1 MRLNGILTAACTGIA
16 ALALM
21 MGQGQADTLKVRY
34 GVSILGLSIGSASL
48 VGNFDAGSYRI
59 EANTKLSG
67 LAALMSSSKGAA
79 TATGSFARSQTVPAT
94 YATTSANA
102 DISRTVRMSMGG
114 GAVKAMDVA
123 PPFEDHA
130 GRIPLTEEHKR
141 GIIDP
146 LSAVVMAVPAG
157 QPLLGP
163 AACNRSLPV
172 FDGYTRFDVTL
183 AYVGTRQVKA
193 RGYAG
198 PVAVCAARYV
208 PIAGHRP
215 DRKATKFMT
224 DNKQLEVWLAP
235 VEKAHV
241 AVPFRISVLSQIG
254 TVVIEAQD
262 FVVEPSGQAAGQ

>member
-1 MRLNGILTAACTGIA
+1 MRLSRFLTAVCTGVVP
-16 ALALM
+16 LALVV
-21 MGQGQADTLKVRY
+21 GPVSADMLKVRY

-48 VGNFDAGSYRI
+48 AGNFDAGAYRI

-79 TATGSFARSQTVPAT
+79 TATGSFSRGQTVPAT
-94 YATTSANA
+94 YATTSANSTV
-102 DISRTVRMSMGG
+102 SRTVRMSMAG

-123 PPFEDHA
+123 PPFEDHD

-146 LSAVVMAVPAG
+146 LSAVVMSVPAD
-157 QPLLGP
+157 QPLMGP
-163 AACNRSLPV
+163 AACNRNLPV
-172 FDGYTRFDVTL
+172 FDGFTRFNVTL

-208 PIAGHRP
+208 PLAGHRP
-215 DRKATKFMT
+215 DRKATKFMA

-241 AVPFRISVLSQIG
+241 TVPFRISVLSQIG